1 MITAAVRRSRVQ
13 RPGVPRAGILDGV
26 SRWLAVWGAIWLAG
40 SVGAFL
46 VLDPI
51 LASFIAIFGLCLWGV
66 AVLASN
72 WDQHS
77 SFEQRERARAR
88 RRAERRERT
97 KDARARDR
105 ARWEAHQ
112 QRKADRSAGR

>member
-1 MITAAVRRSRVQ
+1 VITAAVRRSRVR
-13 RPGVPRAGILDGV
+13 RPDAPGAGILDGV

-51 LASFIAIFGLCLWGV
+51 LASFVAIFGLCLWGV
-66 AVLASN
+66 AVLSSN
-72 WDQHS
+72 WEQHS
-77 SFEQRERARAR
+77 SFEQRELDRAR

-112 QRKADRSAGR
+112 QRKAGKSSGR